1 MNKHEANP
9 AEQQQ
14 AIEALQKRFD
24 KLSHERTRIEARQEA
39 AQKQLDEL
47 KEQSRQ
53 QFGTDDVAEL
63 EKQLAKMEKEN
74 AEKRTRYEASLDGIE
89 GELKEIESRFAETES
104 AESPE

>member
-9 AEQQQ
+9 AEEQQ

-47 KEQSRQ
+47 KEQ
-53 QFGTDDVAEL
+53 
-63 EKQLAKMEKEN
+63 
-74 AEKRTRYEASLDGIE
+74 
-89 GELKEIESRFAETES
+89 
-104 AESPE
+104 